1 MSKNKKNTAE
11 TPVEK
16 NLSNPKYYLNREFSW
31 LEFNRRVLS
40 ESLDPRTP
48 LLERLKFL
56 GIFSSNLDEYFMV
69 RVAVLKKQIEAE
81 VHKLTPDG
89 RTPQEQLDGI
99 NQILLPMVYLQ
110 HQFFEETLRPELG
123 KNGIYLLNYID
134 LSLIHI

>member
-89 RTPQEQLDGI
+89 RTC
-99 NQILLPMVYLQ
+99 LLYTSPSP
-110 HQFFEETLRPELG
+110 R
-123 KNGIYLLNYID
+123 D
-134 LSLIHI
+134 